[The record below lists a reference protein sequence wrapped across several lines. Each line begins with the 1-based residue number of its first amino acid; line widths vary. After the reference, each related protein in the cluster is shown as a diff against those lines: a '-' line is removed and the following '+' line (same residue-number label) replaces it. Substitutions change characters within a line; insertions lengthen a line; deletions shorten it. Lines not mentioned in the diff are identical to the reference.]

1 MGSMFGAYMVSSEIA
16 HQGAMNRHQINRL
29 HNQAAEVA
37 VLRRRDAWLV
47 QQHNQLAADYN
58 KLNAWATGLA
68 ERYDQQ
74 ARDLAQLQAT
84 NARLRKENED
94 LLARVREVTAELS
107 VLRDL
112 DRELHPEAHRF
123 DHLLGF

>member
-1 MGSMFGAYMVSSEIA
+1 MSDGGFMGSMFGAYMVSSEIA

-47 QQHNQLAADYN
+47 QRHNQLAADYN

-74 ARDLAQLQAT
+74 ARDLA
-84 NARLRKENED
+84 RLRKENED
-94 LLARVREVTAELS
+94 LRSR
-107 VLRDL
+107 LRDVSTELAVMVEL

>member
-1 MGSMFGAYMVSSEIA
+1 MSDGGFMGSMFGAYMVSSEIA

-74 ARDLAQLQAT
+74 ARDLA
-84 NARLRKENED
+84 RLRKENEELRARLNQVSTELD
-94 LLARVREVTAELS
+94 LMVEL
-107 VLRDL
+107 DKQ
-112 DRELHPEAHRF
+112 LHPEAHRF
-123 DHLLGF
+123 DYLAGF

>member
-74 ARDLAQLQAT
+74 ARDLA
-84 NARLRKENED
+84 RLRKENED
-94 LLARVREVTAELS
+94 LRSR
-107 VLRDL
+107 LRDVSTELAVMVEL

>member
-1 MGSMFGAYMVSSEIA
+1 MSDGGFMGAMFGAHIVANQIEF
-16 HQGAMNRHQINRL
+16 QGWLQRHQIDRM

-47 QQHNQLAADYN
+47 QRHNQLAADYN

-74 ARDLAQLQAT
+74 ARDLA
-84 NARLRKENED
+84 RLRKENEELRARLNQVSTELD
-94 LLARVREVTAELS
+94 LMVEL
-107 VLRDL
+107 DKQ
-112 DRELHPEAHRF
+112 LHPEAHRF
-123 DHLLGF
+123 DYLAGF

>member
-1 MGSMFGAYMVSSEIA
+1 MSDGGFMGSMFGAYMVSSEIA

-74 ARDLAQLQAT
+74 ARDLA
-84 NARLRKENED
+84 RLRKENED
-94 LLARVREVTAELS
+94 LRSR
-107 VLRDL
+107 LRDVSTELAVLVEL

>member
-1 MGSMFGAYMVSSEIA
+1 MSDGGFMGSMFGAYMVSSEIA

-74 ARDLAQLQAT
+74 ARDLA
-84 NARLRKENED
+84 RLRKENED
-94 LLARVREVTAELS
+94 LRSR
-107 VLRDL
+107 LRDVSTELAVMVEL